1 MSDQLTDF
9 NFLQGVKI
17 LDFTQFEAGPT
28 CTEALAW
35 MGADV
40 VKVENPESWR
50 SGSPPEA
57 EPSGRRSVLFPYPE
71 RQ

>member
-28 CTEALAW
+28 CTEALDW
-35 MGADV
+35 KGADV
-40 VKVENPESWR
+40 VKVETPVILHHLSWIFIGEDNDKR
-50 SGSPPEA
+50 NKRHRCQE
-57 EPSGRRSVLFPYPE
+57 
-71 RQ
+71 